1 MPELPVTIAEVRR
14 AAAAVEAAVPRTPT
28 IEAPAL
34 SERAGVIAMSAGNH
48 AHGVALHA
56 GYAAAPFWRPSQS
69 WSAVATPR
77 RCLPAGSA
85 AISRPAGSRTR
96 SRSRRST
103 VWRCAEPSSS
113 LPTGE
118 PPPRHRSRRV
128 RRRAST
134 PRCCQP
140 APTGRSAPAPEIRPM
155 PGWSAPRCSRRAGCW
170 RRIERHHR
178 PPRQFQRLGARR
190 LSPPAPQTDPELYL
204 DEFVFRFNRRRD
216 RHAAIRPLLGIAAL
230 TSAAQS
236 STSGRT
242 ADKDRQSVR
251 DTDVGVG
258 AGGRASPHRPRNQ
271 GQDRCDLDPHR
282 NRQRAHR
289 HRCRTRHAAR
299 HRRDRRPRARGGMRR

>member
-1 MPELPVTIAEVRR
+1 MMPELPVTIAEVRR

-118 PPPRHRSRRV
+118 PRRDIDRGASGAEH
-128 RRRAST
+128 RRRGVANRRLRAARRRRRKSAQCRGGRRRGAVAEPAAGDVSSATIALPDNFKGWALGAYHRLRRKQIQSSISTSSYFAST
-134 PRCCQP
+134 AAATDMPP
-140 APTGRSAPAPEIRPM
+140 SALC
-155 PGWSAPRCSRRAGCW
+155 SA
-170 RRIERHHR
+170 
-178 PPRQFQRLGARR
+178 
-190 LSPPAPQTDPELYL
+190 SPP
-204 DEFVFRFNRRRD
+204 
-216 RHAAIRPLLGIAAL
+216 
-230 TSAAQS
+230 
-236 STSGRT
+236 
-242 ADKDRQSVR
+242 
-251 DTDVGVG
+251 
-258 AGGRASPHRPRNQ
+258 
-271 GQDRCDLDPHR
+271 
-282 NRQRAHR
+282 
-289 HRCRTRHAAR
+289 
-299 HRRDRRPRARGGMRR
+299 